1 MRAYDVLIIGSGAA
15 AYAAAI
21 YARRYNLSVGIV
33 AKMFGGYTA
42 TAGVIEN
49 YPGTPK
55 IDGYELME
63 KMKAQAVDELG
74 TEIIEGEATIVKN
87 EYHCFQV
94 QSSEGRV
101 QSSEHGTLLL
111 QAKTLILATGMEHR
125 SLNLPR
131 ENEYKAKGVHYCATC
146 DGPVYRGKPVAVV
159 GGGDS
164 AVKSANQLA
173 DMGAAHVSLIV
184 REDNVDRAEPI
195 NRDRLMERVSAG
207 KMDVFYGTEVR
218 EYVGGPPLEAVRLER
233 RGGVTSPP
241 IGRSDGHR
249 TTPTGDSDLD
259 VLPVNAVFIEVGA
272 TPRNALAKELGV
284 ILNPRGEVHVDPI
297 TMATNVDGVFACG
310 DLTDA
315 SGSFKQIVTGAAQG
329 AIAATSAYKDISQ
342 HGRACEMHAVAIS
355 PPMLPAKT

>member
-33 AKMFGGYTA
+33 EKSFGGYTA
-42 TAGVIEN
+42 VAGIIEN

-55 IDGYELME
+55 MDGFELME
-63 KMKAQAVDELG
+63 KMKQQAVGELG
-74 TEIIEGEATIVKN
+74 AEIIEGEATLVKN

-101 QSSEHGTLLL
+101 QSSGKGKLLL
-111 QAKTLILATGMEHR
+111 QAKTLILAMGMEHR
-125 SLNLPR
+125 TLKLPR
-131 ENEYKAKGVHYCATC
+131 EAEYQAKGVHYCATC
-146 DGPVYRGKPVAVV
+146 DGPVYKGKPVAVI

-184 REDNVDRAEPI
+184 REENVDRAEPI
-195 NRDRLMERVSAG
+195 NRDRLMERVAAG
-207 KMDVFYGTEVR
+207 KISILYETEVR
-218 EYVGGPPLEAVRLER
+218 EYLGGPPLQGVRLNKTVSPPLAEGG
-233 RGGVTSPP
+233 RGGV
-241 IGRSDGHR
+241 SD
-249 TTPTGDSDLD
+249 TINL
-259 VLPVNAVFIEVGA
+259 NAVFIEIGA
-272 TPRNALAKELGV
+272 IPRNALAKELGV
-284 ILNPRGEVHVDPI
+284 ILNQRGEVHVDPI

-329 AIAATSAYKDISQ
+329 AIAATSAYRDISQ
-342 HGRACEMHAVAIS
+342 HGRACEMHAVAVP
-355 PPMLPAKT
+355 PPMLPAVT